1 MYQLGFVQRKH
12 SFKRIKWVS
21 CARVQRPALQC
32 CWSPPPHTHL
42 SNPLWNPA
50 KQWISSHYVPNTQ
63 PLAGPFPRRFTN
75 LTAYHSTSLTMET
88 FLEILNPWHKWPSI
102 YKNKQQTNSPN
113 FAGQKVITLLC
124 SKENEHIKNK
134 TKYIVVILSNAM
146 SLCTKQIRF
155 PLTEQIGSF
164 WTAEPYDMWL
174 LDSSVW
180 GFLSI

>member
-1 MYQLGFVQRKH
+1 MGVLCK
-12 SFKRIKWVS
+12 SAEARIAVLL
-21 CARVQRPALQC
+21 V
-32 CWSPPPHTHL
+32 PPHTHTHL
-42 SNPLWNPA
+42 SNPLWIPA

-102 YKNKQQTNSPN
+102 YKNKQTNSPN

-146 SLCTKQIRF
+146 YLCTKQIRF
-155 PLTEQIGSF
+155 LLTEQIGSF
-164 WTAEPYDMWL
+164 WTAELYDMWL